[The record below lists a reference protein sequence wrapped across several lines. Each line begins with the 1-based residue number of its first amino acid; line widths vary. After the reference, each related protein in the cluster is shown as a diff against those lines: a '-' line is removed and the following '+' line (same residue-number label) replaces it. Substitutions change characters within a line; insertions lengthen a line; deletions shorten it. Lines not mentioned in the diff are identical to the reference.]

1 MERVTGLFLECGVQ
15 VRSGGSR
22 VRTGKPVRIKSQ
34 RTLQRGLGNYLWAMV
49 NQSIYK
55 PKSSFGFAFVHY
67 VGSVE
72 DPVK

>member
-1 MERVTGLFLECGVQ
+1 
-15 VRSGGSR
+15 
-22 VRTGKPVRIKSQ
+22 
-34 RTLQRGLGNYLWAMV
+34 MV

-72 DPVK
+72 DPVKWLVRGKETKREAKG